1 MNSKLFESRRA
12 RLRDA
17 TAIAI
22 FRMQSPEQAVEGVNA
37 AVRGGF
43 EAVEITMNTP
53 QATDAMAEL
62 AGRVDALMG
71 AGTILA
77 PAQVKEAYDA
87 GAEFVVTPIVAPE
100 VVEAAHDL
108 SMPVA
113 LGASTTT
120 EVFTA
125 RSAGADWVKVFPGE
139 SLGGPDYISQV
150 LGPLD
155 GTPILVTGGLTA
167 ENYLGYLDA
176 GAELVGFANSVFD
189 SALAQQG
196 RFDEFERRAIEV
208 CRRLDMYVTEREEE
222 KT

>member
-1 MNSKLFESRRA
+1 MNAKLFGQRVE
-12 RLRDA
+12 RLREA
-17 TAIAI
+17 AAIAI
-22 FRMQSPEQAVEGVNA
+22 FRTHSADQAVEGVGA

-53 QATDAMAEL
+53 DATDAMAEL
-62 AGRVDALMG
+62 AGRTDSILG
-71 AGTILA
+71 AGTITE
-77 PAQVKEAYDA
+77 PDQVKQAYDA

-113 LGASTTT
+113 LGASTPT
-120 EVFTA
+120 EIFTA
-125 RSAGADWVKVFPGE
+125 RRAGADWVKVFPGE
-139 SLGGPDYISQV
+139 SLGGPNYIAQV

-176 GAELVGFANSVFD
+176 GAELVGFAGSVFD
-189 SALAQQG
+189 ADIAAEG
-196 RFDEFERRAIEV
+196 RYDELERRAIEV
-208 CRRLDMYVTEREEE
+208 CRRLDTYLTDRDS
-222 KT
+222 